1 MDRPDLD
8 QHWAAN
14 LTFGDLPGEAARR
27 FGDREALLFRDR
39 RYSFRQISLEV
50 DRLAR
55 GFMHIGV
62 APGERVCLWL
72 TNCPE
77 WIFAMFA
84 LAKIGAVH
92 VPVNTRFRV
101 ADLEYVL
108 AQSEATAL
116 ITHDVSGPV
125 DYLAMARELLPVP
138 RDPDDRLVRSEAAP
152 AMRRLVIKSDRRH
165 PGAHAWPDVLEG
177 ARHVDEAA
185 LRARA
190 ATVRPTDTVFIMYTS
205 GTTGFP
211 KGVMRDHSLLRS
223 MLDRHARLGIT
234 DRDVIINYLP
244 LFHIF
249 GYVDGP
255 LGTLIGG
262 HRQVLTETFDADVA
276 LDLVER
282 EGGTLLHGFETHM
295 KALADAQEARP
306 RNLSTLRT
314 GILAVGMASA
324 VPTAYRARR
333 LLAPLRHLTAYGIT
347 EVGANVSMSDLD
359 ATDEQACETSG
370 RACPGFELRVVD
382 PETGRDRPL
391 GIPGELWVRTRY
403 MMQGYYGKPEETAR
417 ALDTGGWFHTG
428 DMALLRPDGH
438 MRFVG
443 RYKDMLKVG
452 GENVDPMEVEGHL
465 LRHPAVHQVAVV
477 GYPDARLTE
486 VAVAFVIPKDGAA
499 ITAEALIAAC
509 RGRIASFKIP
519 RHVFLVEDLP
529 TTSSG
534 KIRKVDLREQA
545 LRLLGG

>member
-39 RYSFRQISLEV
+39 RYSFRQISQEV

-55 GFMHIGV
+55 GFIHIGV

-84 LAKIGAVH
+84 LARIGAVH

-108 AQSEATAL
+108 VQSEAATL

-125 DYLAMARELLPVP
+125 DYLAMARELLPAP
-138 RDPDDRLVRSEAAP
+138 RDPDDRLVRTAAVP

-165 PGAHAWPDVLEG
+165 PGVYSWPDVLDG
-177 ARHVDEAA
+177 ARHVDEAV

-190 ATVRPTDTVFIMYTS
+190 AAVRPTDTVFIMYTS

-234 DRDVIINYLP
+234 ERDVIINYLP

-262 HRQVLTETFDADVA
+262 HRQVLTETFDAEAA

-282 EGGTLLHGFETHM
+282 EGATLLHGFETHM

-333 LLAPLRHLTAYGIT
+333 LLAPIRHLTAYGIT

-382 PETGRDRPL
+382 PETGRDRPV
-391 GIPGELWVRTRY
+391 GVAGELWVRTRY

-417 ALDTGGWFHTG
+417 ALDTDGWFHTG
-428 DMALLRPDGH
+428 DMALLRPDGY

-499 ITAEALIAAC
+499 ITGAALIAAC

-519 RHVFLVEDLP
+519 RHVFLVDSLP

-545 LRLLGG
+545 RRLLRG

>member
-39 RYSFRQISLEV
+39 RYSFRQISQEV

-55 GFMHIGV
+55 GFIHIGV
-62 APGERVCLWL
+62 EPGERVCLWL

-84 LAKIGAVH
+84 LARIGAVH

-108 AQSEATAL
+108 AQSEAATL

-125 DYLAMARELLPVP
+125 DYLAMARELLPAP
-138 RDPDDRLVRSEAAP
+138 RDPDDRLVRTAAAP

-165 PGAHAWPDVLEG
+165 PGVYSWPDVLDG

-190 ATVRPTDTVFIMYTS
+190 AAVRPTDTVFIMYTS

-234 DRDVIINYLP
+234 EGDVIINYLP

-255 LGTLIGG
+255 LSTLIGG
-262 HRQVLTETFDADVA
+262 HRQVLTETFDADAA

-282 EGGTLLHGFETHM
+282 EGATLLHGFETHM

-306 RNLSTLRT
+306 RNLSTLRS

-333 LLAPLRHLTAYGIT
+333 LLAPIRHLTAYGIT

-382 PETGRDRPL
+382 PETGRDRPV

-417 ALDTGGWFHTG
+417 ALDTDGWFHTG
-428 DMALLRPDGH
+428 DMALLRPDGY

-486 VAVAFVIPKDGAA
+486 VAVAFVIPKDGVA
-499 ITAEALIAAC
+499 ITGEALIAAC

-519 RHVFLVEDLP
+519 RHVFLVESLP

-545 LRLLGG
+545 RRLLGG

>member
-14 LTFGDLPGEAARR
+14 LTFGDLPGEAARH
-27 FGDREALLFRDR
+27 FGDREALCFRDR

-55 GFMHIGV
+55 GFIHIGV
-62 APGERVCLWL
+62 TPGERVCLWL

-108 AQSEATAL
+108 AQSEATTL

-138 RDPDDRLVRSEAAP
+138 RDPDDRLVRTAAAP

-165 PGAHAWPDVLEG
+165 PGVYSWPDVLDG
-177 ARHVDEAA
+177 ARHVDEAV

-190 ATVRPTDTVFIMYTS
+190 AAVRPADTVFIMYTS

-234 DRDVIINYLP
+234 EGDVIINYLP

-255 LGTLIGG
+255 LSTLIGG
-262 HRQVLTETFDADVA
+262 HRQVLTETFDADAA

-282 EGGTLLHGFETHM
+282 EGATLLHGFETHM

-306 RNLSTLRT
+306 RNLSSLRT

-333 LLAPLRHLTAYGIT
+333 LLAPLRHVTAYGIT

-359 ATDEQACETSG
+359 ASDEQACETSG

-382 PETGRDRPL
+382 PETGRDRPMSV
-391 GIPGELWVRTRY
+391 PGELWVRTRY

-417 ALDTGGWFHTG
+417 ALDADGWFHTG
-428 DMALLRPDGH
+428 DMALLRPDGY
-438 MRFVG
+438 MRFIG

-486 VAVAFVIPKDGAA
+486 VAVAFVILKEGAA

-534 KIRKVDLREQA
+534 KIRKVELREQA
-545 LRLLGG
+545 LRLLGS

>member
-8 QHWAAN
+8 HHWAAG
-14 LTFGDLPGEAARR
+14 LTFGELPGEAARR

-39 RYSFRQISLEV
+39 RYSFRQISQEV

-55 GFMHIGV
+55 GFIHIGV

-108 AQSEATAL
+108 AQSEAATL

-125 DYLAMARELLPVP
+125 DYLAMARELLPAP
-138 RDPDDRLVRSEAAP
+138 RDPANRLVRSAAAP
-152 AMRRLVIKSDRRH
+152 AMRRLVITSDRRH
-165 PGAHAWPDVLEG
+165 PGAYTWPDVLDG
-177 ARHVDEAA
+177 AGHVDEAA

-190 ATVRPTDTVFIMYTS
+190 AAVRPTDTVFIMYTS

-223 MLDRHARLGIT
+223 MLDRHERLGIT
-234 DRDVIINYLP
+234 ERDVIINYLP

-255 LGTLIGG
+255 LSTLIGG
-262 HRQVLTETFDADVA
+262 HRQVLTETFDADAA

-306 RNLSTLRT
+306 RTLSTLRT

-347 EVGANVSMSDLD
+347 EVGANVAMSDLD

-382 PETGRDRPL
+382 PETGRDRPV
-391 GIPGELWVRTRY
+391 GVPGELWVRARY

-417 ALDTGGWFHTG
+417 ALDADGWFHTG
-428 DMALLRPDGH
+428 DMALVRPDGY
-438 MRFVG
+438 MRLIG

-465 LRHPAVHQVAVV
+465 LRHPAVRQVAVV

-529 TTSSG
+529 TTASG

>member
-27 FGDREALLFRDR
+27 CGDREALLFRDC
-39 RYSFRQISLEV
+39 RYTFRQISQEV

-55 GFMHIGV
+55 GFIHIGV

-108 AQSEATAL
+108 VQSEAATL

-125 DYLAMARELLPVP
+125 DYLAMTRELLPAP
-138 RDPDDRLVRSEAAP
+138 RDPDDRLVRTAAVP

-165 PGAHAWPDVLEG
+165 PGVYSWPDVLDG
-177 ARHVDEAA
+177 ARHVDEAV

-190 ATVRPTDTVFIMYTS
+190 AAVRPADTVFIMYTS

-211 KGVMRDHSLLRS
+211 KGVMRNHSLLRS

-234 DRDVIINYLP
+234 EGDVIINYLP

-255 LGTLIGG
+255 LSTLIGG
-262 HRQVLTETFDADVA
+262 HRQVLTETFDADAV
-276 LDLVER
+276 LDLVAR
-282 EGGTLLHGFETHM
+282 EGATLLHGFETHM
-295 KALADAQEARP
+295 KALADTQEARP

-333 LLAPLRHLTAYGIT
+333 LLAPIRHLTAYGIT
-347 EVGANVSMSDLD
+347 EVGANVAMSDLD

-382 PETGRDRPL
+382 PETGRDRP
-391 GIPGELWVRTRY
+391 GGVAGELWVRTRY

-417 ALDTGGWFHTG
+417 ALDADGWFHTG
-428 DMALLRPDGH
+428 DMALLRPDGY

-486 VAVAFVIPKDGAA
+486 VAVAFVIPKDGVA
-499 ITAEALIAAC
+499 ITGEALIAAC

-519 RHVFLVEDLP
+519 RHVFLVESLP

-545 LRLLGG
+545 RRLLGG

>member
-8 QHWAAN
+8 HHWAAG

-27 FGDREALLFRDR
+27 FGDRETLLFGNR
-39 RYSFRQISLEV
+39 RYSFRQVSDEV

-55 GFMHIGV
+55 GFIHIGV
-62 APGERVCLWL
+62 EPGERVCLWL
-72 TNCPE
+72 NNCPE

-84 LAKIGAVH
+84 LARIGAVH

-108 AQSEATAL
+108 AQSEAATL
-116 ITHDVSGPV
+116 VTHDVSGPV
-125 DYLAMARELLPVP
+125 DYLAMARELLPAP
-138 RDPDDRLVRSEAAP
+138 RDPGDRLVRSEAAP

-165 PGAHAWPDVLEG
+165 PGAYAWCDVLDG
-177 ARHVDEAA
+177 ARHVSESA
-185 LRARA
+185 LGARA
-190 ATVRPTDTVFIMYTS
+190 KAVRTTDTAFIMYTS

-223 MLDRHARLGIT
+223 MLDRHERLGIT
-234 DRDVIINYLP
+234 ERDVIINYLP

-255 LGTLIGG
+255 LSTLIGG
-262 HRQVLTETFDADVA
+262 HRQVLTETFDADAA

-306 RNLSTLRT
+306 RNLSTLRS

-359 ATDEQACETSG
+359 ASDEQACETSG
-370 RACPGFELRVVD
+370 RACPDFELRVVD
-382 PETGRDRPL
+382 PETGHDRPP
-391 GIPGELWVRTRY
+391 GVPGELWVRTRY
-403 MMQGYYGKPEETAR
+403 MMQGYFRKPEETAR
-417 ALDTGGWFHTG
+417 ALGADGWFRTG
-428 DMALLRPDGH
+428 DMALLRPDGY
-438 MRFVG
+438 MRFIG

-465 LRHPAVHQVAVV
+465 LRHPAVLQAAVV
-477 GYPDARLTE
+477 GYPDPRLTE
-486 VAVAFVIPKDGAA
+486 VAVAFVIPRGGAA
-499 ITAEALIAAC
+499 ITGEALIAAC

-519 RHVFLVEDLP
+519 RHVFVVEHLP
-529 TTSSG
+529 TTASG
-534 KIRKVDLREQA
+534 KVRKVELREQA

>member
-1 MDRPDLD
+1 
-8 QHWAAN
+8 
-14 LTFGDLPGEAARR
+14 
-27 FGDREALLFRDR
+27 
-39 RYSFRQISLEV
+39 
-50 DRLAR
+50 
-55 GFMHIGV
+55 
-62 APGERVCLWL
+62 
-72 TNCPE
+72 
-77 WIFAMFA
+77 
-84 LAKIGAVH
+84 
-92 VPVNTRFRV
+92 
-101 ADLEYVL
+101 
-108 AQSEATAL
+108 
-116 ITHDVSGPV
+116 
-125 DYLAMARELLPVP
+125 
-138 RDPDDRLVRSEAAP
+138 
-152 AMRRLVIKSDRRH
+152 MRRLVIKSDRRH
-165 PGAHAWPDVLEG
+165 PGVYSWPDVLDG
-177 ARHVDEAA
+177 AQHVDEAA
-185 LRARA
+185 LRERA
-190 ATVRPTDTVFIMYTS
+190 AAVRPTDTVFIMYTS

-211 KGVMRDHSLLRS
+211 KGVMRNHSLLRS

-234 DRDVIINYLP
+234 ERDVIINYLP

-262 HRQVLTETFDADVA
+262 HRQVLTETFDADAA

-282 EGGTLLHGFETHM
+282 ESGTLLHGFETHM

-306 RNLSTLRT
+306 RNISTLRT

-382 PETGRDRPL
+382 PDTGRDRPV

-417 ALDTGGWFHTG
+417 ALDTDGWFHTG
-428 DMALLRPDGH
+428 DMALLRADGY

-465 LRHPAVHQVAVV
+465 LRHPAVHQAAVV

-519 RHVFLVEDLP
+519 RHVFLVDDLP

-534 KIRKVDLREQA
+534 KIRKVDLRERA

>member
-1 MDRPDLD
+1 MDQPDLD
-8 QHWAAN
+8 HHWAAG
-14 LTFGDLPGEAARR
+14 LTFGDLPGEAAHR

-39 RYSFRQISLEV
+39 RYSFRQISHEV

-55 GFMHIGV
+55 GFVHIGV
-62 APGERVCLWL
+62 APGERVSLWL

-84 LAKIGAVH
+84 LARIGAVH

-108 AQSEATAL
+108 AQSETATL

-125 DYLAMARELLPVP
+125 DYLAMARELLPAP
-138 RDPDDRLVRSEAAP
+138 ADPDDRLVRSAAAP
-152 AMRRLVIKSDRRH
+152 AMRRLVIASDRRH
-165 PGAHAWPDVLEG
+165 PGAYAWPDVLEG
-177 ARHVDEAA
+177 ARHVDEAV

-190 ATVRPTDTVFIMYTS
+190 AAVRPTDTVFIMYTS

-234 DRDVIINYLP
+234 ERDVIINYLP

-255 LGTLIGG
+255 LSTLIGG
-262 HRQVLTETFDADVA
+262 HRQVLTETFDADAA

-282 EGGTLLHGFETHM
+282 EGATLLHGFETHM

-333 LLAPLRHLTAYGIT
+333 LLAPIRHLTAYGIT

-382 PETGRDRPL
+382 PETGRDRPV

-417 ALDTGGWFHTG
+417 ALDIDGWFHTG
-428 DMALLRPDGH
+428 DMALLRPDGY